1 MSQIALLAD
10 VVAQELAVRKFPYA
24 VAYGPERTQRTGPGI
39 AIGVVFERDRSR
51 GDLIAPPV
59 ATRQGAATP
68 KAYRSRQ
75 VAGAFTVYAQS
86 PKSGARVRDH
96 EAEADAVCDAVI
108 SAMFR
113 AGELG
118 GKPVAFGSCRF
129 LEAADFNGIE
139 QWPGAAVR
147 VEFTVAVPVHDVD
160 YRGRGP
166 GTGVVEDVA
175 NTYEAAL
182 VAEPPA
188 DP

>member
-1 MSQIALLAD
+1 VSQIADLAD
-10 VVAQELAVRKFPYA
+10 VVDQELSARKYPYK

-59 ATRQGAATP
+59 ATRQGAATA
-68 KAYRSRQ
+68 KSYRSRQ
-75 VAGAFTVYAQS
+75 VAGAFTVYAQC

-108 SAMFR
+108 SAMAR
-113 AGELG
+113 AGELA
-118 GKPVAFGSCRF
+118 GKPVSFGACRF
-129 LEAADFNGIE
+129 LEAADFNGLE

-147 VEFTVAVPVHDVD
+147 VEFSVAVQIRDVD

-166 GTGVVEDVA
+166 GTGVVFDVA

-188 DP
+188 P